1 MIYARGVKDLLC
13 NPRYLGEVGGPV
25 VQQFM
30 ALIAGNVASGFEGC
44 FSSATVNASY
54 LPPAAVLEAGR
65 LFADGLATLQQ
76 RQGEDKYA
84 RRLRA
89 AGIQVWDVAL
99 LRWSELRAYAAAHG
113 IAWPFGSQ
121 ASCLAL
127 FTQTW
132 NENRMTKLNEMDG
145 AGRDLMCSLPCFRRL
160 VLNISVRASVL
171 GPSPVHC
178 SL

>member
-1 MIYARGVKDLLC
+1 MICARGVKDLLC
-13 NPRYLGEVGGPV
+13 NPR
-25 VQQFM
+25 
-30 ALIAGNVASGFEGC
+30 
-44 FSSATVNASY
+44 
-54 LPPAAVLEAGR
+54 
-65 LFADGLATLQQ
+65 
-76 RQGEDKYA
+76 YA

-132 NENRMTKLNEMDG
+132 GENRMTKLNEMDG

-171 GPSPVHC
+171 GPSPMHC